1 MSASSNEQIL
11 KHGER
16 VRPHALSAPNEAGP
30 ETGERSAQTF
40 AADRPPSE
48 IASMAYW
55 ARLAAAGAAVI
66 AGVGASIGLHES
78 STSSSWF
85 IPILVGTGIAIFLA
99 CGWHIVLKG
108 MEKGRER
115 RGLGGAFVGALM
127 LTSVAVATSTTALT
141 SAIGGPAAQ
150 SAHQQQ
156 ILSKHELALRAA
168 WAYAL
173 LWYGLED
180 KATTAAASYRGLV
193 SEETKTGCEAR
204 CEAYKRVSANYEIIG
219 REVRREIEGLKRQRD
234 IAQDIIEDAR
244 ENIAAGDERA
254 FAGSLARI
262 GGVTAALS
270 AVDLGSLLNRVG
282 FVGGDA
288 VNRGLDALNRI
299 DQDMR
304 DFVED
309 VRSRKTDVEIP
320 TYTSITDNEAVMQYA
335 DRVAGAWAVAL
346 GVDLAPLVLCLLIF
360 ALAQEPLLR
369 DAPVRQSPKDRAT
382 KIRDNEAA
390 LNSTPTLARP
400 ALRMINA

>member
-1 MSASSNEQIL
+1 
-11 KHGER
+11 
-16 VRPHALSAPNEAGP
+16 
-30 ETGERSAQTF
+30 
-40 AADRPPSE
+40 
-48 IASMAYW
+48 MAYW
-55 ARLAAAGAAVI
+55 ARLTAAGAAVI

-78 STSSSWF
+78 STSSGWF

-108 MEKGRER
+108 MEKGRTR
-115 RGLGGAFVGALM
+115 DGVGGALVGAVM

-150 SAHQQQ
+150 SAHQQM
-156 ILSKHELALRAA
+156 ILSKHELALRRA

-180 KATTAAASYRGLV
+180 KATTAAASYRGLM
-193 SEETKTGCEAR
+193 SEETKTGCGSR
-204 CEAYKRVSANYEIIG
+204 CEAYKRVAANYEITG

-234 IAQDIIEDAR
+234 VAQDVIEEAR
-244 ENIAAGDERA
+244 EDIATDDERA

-262 GGVTAALS
+262 GGATAALS

-282 FVGGDA
+282 FVEGDA

-309 VRSRKTDVEIP
+309 VRIRKIDVEIP
-320 TYTSITDNEAVMQYA
+320 TYMSITDNEAVLLYA

-346 GVDLAPLVLCLLIF
+346 GVDLGPLVLCLLIF
-360 ALAQEPLLR
+360 ALAKEPLLR
-369 DAPVRQSPKDRAT
+369 DPARRQSQQERAN
-382 KIRDNEAA
+382 KIRGEEEA
-390 LNSTPTLARP
+390 LNNEPTITGP
-400 ALRMINA
+400 VLRITNP